1 MWLYLI
7 AGVLILFGIVGGIFT
22 GGIFTIV
29 ILPLGV
35 VVLVGGVVAAMWSR
49 ATQASAGGEA
59 SASGTEHPPLR
70 HTAPPET
77 STVNTPE
84 DLADARRA
92 QQ

>member
-7 AGVLILFGIVGGIFT
+7 AGFLVLLGIVGGILT

-29 ILPLGV
+29 ILPLGAVMLFGAV
-35 VVLVGGVVAAMWSR
+35 VVAMWSR
-49 ATQASAGGEA
+49 ATQGSAGGET

-77 STVNTPE
+77 SSVNTPE
-84 DLADARRA
+84 DLVDARRA

>member
-7 AGVLILFGIVGGIFT
+7 AVVLVVLGLVGGIVT

-29 ILPLGV
+29 ILPIGV
-35 VVLVGGVVAAMWSR
+35 VMLIGAVVAGMWAR
-49 ATQASAGGEA
+49 ATQAKAGGET
-59 SASGTEHPPLR
+59 SARGTEHPPLR
-70 HTAPPET
+70 HTAPREP

-84 DLADARRA
+84 ELADARRA

>member
-7 AGVLILFGIVGGIFT
+7 AGFLVLLGIVGGIFT

-29 ILPLGV
+29 ILPLGAIM
-35 VVLVGGVVAAMWSR
+35 LVAAVVAGMWAR
-49 ATQASAGGEA
+49 ATQARAGGET
-59 SASGTEHPPLR
+59 SARGTDHPPLR
-70 HTAPPET
+70 HTAPPEP

-84 DLADARRA
+84 DLVDARRA